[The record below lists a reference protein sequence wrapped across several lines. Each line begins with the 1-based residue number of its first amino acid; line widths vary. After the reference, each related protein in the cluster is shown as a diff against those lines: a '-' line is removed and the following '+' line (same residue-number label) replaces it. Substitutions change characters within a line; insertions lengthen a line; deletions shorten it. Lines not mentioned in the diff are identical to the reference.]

1 MIAQQNTLAQ
11 QVRELQVETARS
23 SALVAGGQSSASLVI
38 RALEEKL
45 GKVAD
50 VTRDLEKRRV
60 RHDHRM
66 DAFGKCAD
74 GPRTGVRE
82 LQRGQ
87 KSQTARLEKTASG
100 VRIRE
105 PNLEDGSS
113 GVGRRRQME
122 QKQGGA
128 GHRRGTEIEDLQLI
142 PRSYRLGRGQQAD

>member
-1 MIAQQNTLAQ
+1 M
-11 QVRELQVETARS
+11 
-23 SALVAGGQSSASLVI
+23 
-38 RALEEKL
+38 EEKL

-87 KSQTARLEKTASG
+87 KSQTARLEKAASG

-105 PNLEDGSS
+105 PNLEDGVRGGGRWNRNRVVQVTGGRLKSRISS
-113 GVGRRRQME
+113 
-122 QKQGGA
+122 
-128 GHRRGTEIEDLQLI
+128 
-142 PRSYRLGRGQQAD
+142 